1 MNENSLGLELMD
13 LYRQLRQ
20 TTDPAVKEVIR
31 RRIDSK
37 LARRETGG
45 LAPAAEALDGEESSA
60 D

>member
-1 MNENSLGLELMD
+1 MNEDSLGLELMD

-45 LAPAAEALDGEESSA
+45 FALAAEGLDAREKSV